1 MKLVVF
7 PRLQTQSKRAFLK
20 TRGKYGRPYQY
31 QPRIDLLFR
40 LQKELGL
47 TVGEVLDQIGRERE
61 FLLKR
66 LS

>member
-1 MKLVVF
+1 MKLVIF
-7 PRLQTQSKRAFLK
+7 PRLQTQSKRAFTK
-20 TRGKYGRPYQY
+20 TRGKYGRPYHY

-47 TVGEVLDQIGRERE
+47 PAGEILDQIDRERE
-61 FLLKR
+61 FLIKR